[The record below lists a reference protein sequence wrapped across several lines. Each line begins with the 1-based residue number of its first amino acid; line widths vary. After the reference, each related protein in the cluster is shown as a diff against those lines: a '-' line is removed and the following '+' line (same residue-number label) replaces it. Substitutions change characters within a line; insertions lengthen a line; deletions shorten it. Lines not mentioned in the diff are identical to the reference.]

1 MDVQSVHN
9 RTKCYSGHSETEDVT
24 MGECLVGV
32 KMSPGNFVD
41 GRYSGHSYFPLF
53 NSQP

>member
-1 MDVQSVHN
+1 
-9 RTKCYSGHSETEDVT
+9 

-32 KMSPGNFVD
+32 KMLQGRFVD

-53 NSQP
+53 KVIFQP